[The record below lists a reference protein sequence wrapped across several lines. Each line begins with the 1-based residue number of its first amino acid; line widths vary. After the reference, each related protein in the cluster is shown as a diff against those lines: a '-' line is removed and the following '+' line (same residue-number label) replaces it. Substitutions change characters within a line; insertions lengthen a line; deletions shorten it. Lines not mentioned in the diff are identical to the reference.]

1 MSTTTCHNELSSRS
15 QSPGD
20 IVSVTGDRER
30 ARQMVANFNREIK
43 NGLHCVLHRSEAA
56 TLTATINAYV
66 TLLNKRI
73 ELS

>member
-1 MSTTTCHNELSSRS
+1 
-15 QSPGD
+15 
-20 IVSVTGDRER
+20 
-30 ARQMVANFNREIK
+30 MVADFNREIK

-56 TLTATINAYV
+56 KLTATINAYV